1 MRSQFLSMLGLLGVL
16 LCLLGCEAAVLKERH
31 PLLLL
36 SFDGFRWDY
45 LNHEY
50 REKYH
55 LDLSNFDRLK
65 ERGVYSKSGNIPPH
79 YTQTFPSHYTTATGL
94 YIESHGIVA
103 NSFFDPKLNA
113 TFKRSNTSAAWW
125 DQGEPIWITAK
136 KNHLKSATFF
146 WPGSEVNFHGIVPDH
161 QMMYD
166 ESVPFETRIDTAV
179 QWLEDGIDLVV
190 SYF

>member
-1 MRSQFLSMLGLLGVL
+1 MGILGAVSSVL
-16 LCLLGCEAAVLKERH
+16 LTEAKVVKERH
-31 PLLLL
+31 QVVLL

-45 LNHEY
+45 LS
-50 REKYH
+50 RAFRKKYN

-65 ERGVYSKSGNIPPH
+65 ERGVYASAGNIPPY

-113 TFKRSNTSAAWW
+113 TFKKSNNSAEWG

-136 KNHLKSATFF
+136 KRNLRSATYF
-146 WPGSEVNFHGIVPDH
+146 WPGG
-161 QMMYD
+161 
-166 ESVPFETRIDTAV
+166 AV
-179 QWLEDGIDLVV
+179 
-190 SYF
+190 